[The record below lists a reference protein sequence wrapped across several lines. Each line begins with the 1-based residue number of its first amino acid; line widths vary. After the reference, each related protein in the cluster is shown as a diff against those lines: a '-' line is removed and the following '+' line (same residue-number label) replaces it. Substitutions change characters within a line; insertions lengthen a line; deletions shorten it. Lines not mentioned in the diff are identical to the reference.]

1 MSKSQVKFKVIL
13 QRVQGHSVRLSQVL
27 RIHIQWLYFPV
38 ALSMCFSCMWMV
50 NLARHNFLLPKCAS
64 FWRQSVWQM
73 TTSSSAVAKR
83 PHYALC
89 LSVVSFSSTI
99 PQAQFFYYFG
109 FGFISAYSSILFC
122 CLWHNVEPCCHTH
135 DSQMT
140 VTVYSARPRLV
151 GLALYTVTDNH
162 DCLQR
167 ISTWHLVVRYPQST
181 KTWPVSAIN

>member
-83 PHYALC
+83 PHDALC

-99 PQAQFFYYFG
+99 PQVQFFYQ
-109 FGFISAYSSILFC
+109 L
-122 CLWHNVEPCCHTH
+122 LWLRIYQCIQF
-135 DSQMT
+135 DT
-140 VTVYSARPRLV
+140 VLLSMAQRRALLSYTRFTDDRDCVQRKTALGRSRTVHSHGQP
-151 GLALYTVTDNH
+151 
-162 DCLQR
+162 
-167 ISTWHLVVRYPQST
+167 
-181 KTWPVSAIN
+181 